1 MHSIQS
7 YLVSVVTGA
16 IVSFGASG
24 AVFAEV
30 MPNPLPSPATA
41 SDIEQDTVELT
52 VYRPDLFC
60 ETLLPETVEVP
71 RSNPLEGAVGHVL
84 KDWARGEFR
93 IAGYRTSRDAV
104 TGTVTVDLR
113 VAPDAPRQW
122 TSLSTCEQFAL
133 FGSLRSTLTQNPRL
147 QTQTVE
153 FVSQGEPLAF

>member
-7 YLVSVVTGA
+7 YLLSVVTGTA
-16 IVSFGASG
+16 LCFGVSGSAL
-24 AVFAEV
+24 AE
-30 MPNPLPSPATA
+30 PTLTSLPSSTTA
-41 SDIEQDTVELT
+41 SEMTRDTVELT

-71 RSNPLEGAVGHVL
+71 RGNALEGAVGHIL

-93 IAGYRTSRDAV
+93 IAGYRTSRDAE

-133 FGSLRSTLTQNPRL
+133 FGSLRSTLMQNSRL